1 MRPDFID
8 AEVIEDQIVACPNCG
23 QRNRIL
29 KQDRRVSYRCGSC
42 RTKLTNPFAATS
54 RFSQTVSA
62 AARRLV
68 GSSRLRV
75 ALVVFAVLALA
86 VVGFNLLPDDT
97 SPSRD
102 DGKLSRLPPPS
113 SDHPAE
119 SFQQVYPI
127 HADPPLPPPRSL
139 ANGTLT
145 TELSVVGKGTLKI
158 DNGTRHDAV
167 IKVVDED
174 ARRTIVGLYVC
185 AGQTASFAYIPDGNF
200 RIIFAS
206 GTDWDGVVGNFTR
219 DKSFAKFDED
229 LDFVTTRRTQ
239 GDSVY
244 RQYSVFTLTLHRVV
258 NGNAKTTNVGED
270 EFLKY

>member
-29 KQDRRVSYRCGSC
+29 KQDRRVGYRCGSC
-42 RTKLTNPFAATS
+42 RTTLANPFAVAS
-54 RFSQTVSA
+54 GFAQTVSA
-62 AARRLV
+62 AARCLV

-86 VVGFNLLPDDT
+86 VVGFILLPADT

-102 DGKLSRLPPPS
+102 DWKLSRLPKPS
-113 SDHPAE
+113 SDHPAQ
-119 SFQQVYPI
+119 SFQQVYPV
-127 HADPPLPPPRSL
+127 HTEQPLPPPRSL
-139 ANGTLT
+139 ANGTWIT
-145 TELSVVGKGTLKI
+145 DLSIIGKGTLKI

-167 IKVVDED
+167 IKVVDEG
-174 ARRTIVGLYVC
+174 ARRTIIGFYVC
-185 AGQTASFAYIPDGNF
+185 AGQTASFDCIPDGNF

-219 DKSFAKFDED
+219 DKSFAKFDEE
-229 LDFVTTRRTQ
+229 LNFVTTRRTQ

-258 NGNAKTTNVGED
+258 NGNAKTTNVGQD